1 MMLRIGACLLAFGAA
16 SWAQNDAQTD
26 RFKVEVGGESR
37 KGGVLYP
44 KDLRKNEMLPLV
56 VAVHDTTGK
65 AFTEL
70 DQWAVYAIKHRFAV
84 VSVDCKSPEGW
95 AVSEQLV
102 MQRDMEAVELSIE
115 EAKKALAIDDTA
127 IVIRGHLGGAYL
139 VLWMGVR
146 RPDLFLGVC
155 ASSCVF
161 YKEMAPSEKE
171 RKSIDPNQVI
181 FLYRGELDT
190 PRLIKETEWARDAFQ
205 EAGFARVSYTIV
217 PKTSNVA
224 NPDVFAAWYAKLL
237 KETEK
242 GRKALRKSRESL
254 VRLREEIAAG
264 PKPTTYRELEGLA
277 EQDEKNGTRSGA
289 GELLDGILAKAG
301 DTMKRA
307 RDSEANQH
315 YAEAAQFYKEVAE
328 AYAPLAISKEAAK
341 ERLRLIKSDE
351 YKADEMLQEALRL
364 QEAGEVE
371 KSVTLLEKLLAQY
384 PATPAATSAKRL
396 VG

>member
-1 MMLRIGACLLAFGAA
+1 MLRLGACLMALCAA
-16 SWAQNDAQTD
+16 AWAQNDAQTD

-44 KDLRKNEMLPLV
+44 KDLRKGEVLPLV

-70 DQWAVYAIKHRFAV
+70 DQWSVFAIKHRFAV
-84 VSVDCKSPEGW
+84 VSVDCQSPVGW
-95 AVSEQLV
+95 AVSDQLV

-115 EAKKALAIDDTA
+115 EAKKTLAIDDTA
-127 IVIRGHLGGAYL
+127 IVIRGHLGGTYL
-139 VLWMGVR
+139 ALWMGVR

-155 ASSCVF
+155 GSSCVF
-161 YKEMAPSEKE
+161 YKEMALTEKE
-171 RKSIDPNQVI
+171 RKSIDPNQAI

-205 EAGFARVSYTIV
+205 EAGFSRVAYTIV

-242 GRKALRKSRESL
+242 GRKTLRKARESI
-254 VRLREEIAAG
+254 VRLREEIASG
-264 PKPTTYRELEGLA
+264 PKPTTYRELESLA
-277 EQDEKNGTRSGA
+277 EQDKKNGTRSGA

-301 DTMKRA
+301 DTMKRG
-307 RDSEANQH
+307 RDSEANH
-315 YAEAAQFYKEVAE
+315 HFVEAAQYYKEVAD
-328 AYAPLAISKEAAK
+328 AYAPLAISKEATK
-341 ERLRLIKSDE
+341 ERLRIIRSDE

-364 QEAGEVE
+364 KESGEGE
-371 KSVTLLEKLLAQY
+371 KSITLLEKLLAQY